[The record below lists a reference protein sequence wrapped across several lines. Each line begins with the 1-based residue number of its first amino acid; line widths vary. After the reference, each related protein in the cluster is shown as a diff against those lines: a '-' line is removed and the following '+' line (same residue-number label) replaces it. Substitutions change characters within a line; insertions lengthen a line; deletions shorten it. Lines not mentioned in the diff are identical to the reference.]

1 MSDFPIVL
9 PDSASDS
16 DVIDAIKT
24 WRRFAKAQRLAD
36 ILDGEG
42 ITIEQSAHMTDEAWA
57 CVMKVA
63 QVERASVVTK
73 LLALE
78 LLRDREERKHR
89 G

>member
-1 MSDFPIVL
+1 MSELPIL
-9 PDSASDS
+9 IPDHTSDS
-16 DVIDAIKT
+16 DVRDAVVT
-24 WRRFAKAQRLAD
+24 WKRFAKAQKLAD

-42 ITIEQSAHMTDEAWA
+42 ITVEDSKLLDTEMWLMVLAL
-57 CVMKVA
+57 A
-63 QVERASVVTK
+63 QVKRASVVTR